1 MSERARPRILIA
13 DDREQNRY
21 VLCRILG
28 ASGYDCLEARTGT
41 EAIAL
46 AQTMPDV
53 IILDVRLPEISGYE
67 VCRRLKQD
75 PRTASISILQIS
87 AVFLSPDDRAS
98 ALEAGADGFLTHP
111 IDRPT
116 LLATV
121 ESFLRRRA
129 GGTAASEPAG

>member
-1 MSERARPRILIA
+1 VSENARPRILIA

-21 VLCRILG
+21 VLCRILSG
-28 ASGYDCLEARTGT
+28 AGYHCLEARTGA
-41 EAIAL
+41 EAIAV
-46 AQTMPDV
+46 AQTRPDV
-53 IILDVRLPEISGYE
+53 IILDVRLPDVSGYE

-75 PRTASISILQIS
+75 PHTASISILQIS
-87 AVFLSPDDRAS
+87 AVFLSPADRAS

-121 ESFLRRRA
+121 DSFVRRHA
-129 GGTAASEPAG
+129 GGTAASSG

>member
-1 MSERARPRILIA
+1 VSENARPRILIA

-21 VLCRILG
+21 VLCRILTG
-28 ASGYDCLEARTGT
+28 SGYHCLEARTGA

-46 AQTMPDV
+46 AQTLPDV
-53 IILDVRLPEISGYE
+53 IILDVRLPDVSGYE

-75 PRTASISILQIS
+75 PHTASISILQIS

-121 ESFLRRRA
+121 ESFVRRHA
-129 GGTAASEPAG
+129 DGTAASAG